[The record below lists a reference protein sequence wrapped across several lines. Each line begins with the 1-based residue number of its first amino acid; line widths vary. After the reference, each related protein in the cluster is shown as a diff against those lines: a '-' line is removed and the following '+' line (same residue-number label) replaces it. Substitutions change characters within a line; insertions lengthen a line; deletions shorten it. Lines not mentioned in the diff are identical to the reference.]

1 MIKHY
6 PDRPMTPMLKKL
18 EIGDTIDM
26 SACEGTFDVNRL
38 DLSQN
43 LILLAAGTGL
53 TPMIRILKRV
63 FHQDHFITDRHVLLL
78 FFNKTEND
86 ILCRD
91 ELETLAEKHPFVVH
105 HILSRPDSQWCGETG
120 HIQLDLLR
128 RLVPSP
134 SKTEDSSQT
143 LICICGPTPFTNSTV
158 DLLNQYG
165 YKQNNYHIFLS

>member
-18 EIGDTIDM
+18 EIGSFVFKNRFVIRHSSFSGDTIDM

-91 ELETLAEKHPFVVH
+91 ELETLAEKHP
-105 HILSRPDSQWCGETG
+105 
-120 HIQLDLLR
+120 
-128 RLVPSP
+128 
-134 SKTEDSSQT
+134 
-143 LICICGPTPFTNSTV
+143 
-158 DLLNQYG
+158 
-165 YKQNNYHIFLS
+165 